1 MKVVNIDAIILHVA
15 DVASVVRDSF
25 CYCQMLAAF
34 ASCNEEGENDDDDKN
49 DD

>member
-1 MKVVNIDAIILHVA
+1 MKVVDVDTVILNVA

-25 CYCQMLAAF
+25 RYCQMLAAF
-34 ASCNEEGENDDDDKN
+34 ATRYEERENDDDDEN